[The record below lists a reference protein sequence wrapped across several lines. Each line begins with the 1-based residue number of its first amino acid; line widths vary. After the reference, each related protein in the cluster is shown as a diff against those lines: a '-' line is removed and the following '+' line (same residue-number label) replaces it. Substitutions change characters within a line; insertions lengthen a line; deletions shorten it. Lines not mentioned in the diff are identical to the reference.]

1 MNRHISSSFA
11 RLTVLL
17 EAERRCRFLFANAAG
32 VRENMVYFSGCVA
45 PCTDRFEARCQFI
58 RIERCSASQLFCWPR
73 TSFRYNVFQNK
84 RPGSRAWPFCEIFN
98 MWLWHGP
105 IRGRDHATHILQTN
119 ENSWKN
125 ASNNNSKFLKKK
137 SHPIPWAV
145 PQFAFFKSDQSTS
158 LNILIFPSVAE
169 HEKILKLL
177 SILPK

>member
-1 MNRHISSSFA
+1 MPSRNYRSRFCIAAVAIVSFERSLFVRPSRKSYDFLGRNESWFAAHVYKDVYSSIYDLGIRRQMKYYALQNR
-11 RLTVLL
+11 
-17 EAERRCRFLFANAAG
+17 
-32 VRENMVYFSGCVA
+32 
-45 PCTDRFEARCQFI
+45 
-58 RIERCSASQLFCWPR
+58 
-73 TSFRYNVFQNK
+73 